1 MIKKWLCVDANC
13 IYAMKEIV
21 KRRKPPYPNAAFSVE
36 CEQLQIYCKKK
47 HNYIREY
54 VTSCRDFQNTQLV

>member
-1 MIKKWLCVDANC
+1 MRKKWLCVDGKC
-13 IYAMKEIV
+13 IYAMKKTV
-21 KRRKPPYPNAAFSVE
+21 KRQKPPYPTATFTIE
-36 CEQLQIYCKKK
+36 YEQLQIYCKKK